1 MKLINQENRPVFF
14 LVRTLYQF
22 IYLFICLSSSEDI
35 FSLPLEGEEEGV
47 GSRDRERERER
58 QRERETEKERNIN
71 VRETS
76 IACLLLC
83 DPTGMCPQPGM
94 CPDWE
99 SNQQPLS
106 LWDDSPTN

>member
-22 IYLFICLSSSEDI
+22 TYLFICLSSSEDI

-58 QRERETEKERNIN
+58 QREREK
-71 VRETS
+71 RETTAQSVCSLIMPLIFS
-76 IACLLLC
+76 IRIFELPAV
-83 DPTGMCPQPGM
+83 
-94 CPDWE
+94 
-99 SNQQPLS
+99 S
-106 LWDDSPTN
+106 